1 MCSATLGQDI
11 ALRTCGGSGIG
22 SQRNFGTGVAQ
33 PASSHEHARDTM
45 GRRARGRALYPWHLA
60 LSKNAVMA
68 KLGDKTRE
76 RGELINSR
84 GFFDPLW
91 TVAPIVS

>member
-1 MCSATLGQDI
+1 MHGIKSRVT
-11 ALRTCGGSGIG
+11 GSKW
-22 SQRNFGTGVAQ
+22 SSTDHKKRNFGAGVAE

-45 GRRARGRALYPWHLA
+45 GKRARGRALYPWHLA

-76 RGELINSR
+76 RGELRNSR
-84 GFFDPLW
+84 GFDPLW